1 MKIEGEIAVGEASRY
16 AGKATSRINGHPK
29 PMLLANFITLA
40 VMLPLIFGFSGIQ
53 SAFQWPGW
61 LFLPAVVVSGVIAMM
76 IGVRLCR
83 GYAVGIARRELAKR
97 GLKNPVPNR
106 FEATQEGFRSMTGSV
121 ESRAPWT
128 AVSDLFPVG
137 PYWVVIADAW
147 PFYMPRR
154 FFSSVE
160 EEKRF
165 LGSML
170 EHMGEE
176 ARARSDAAARF
187 VAS

>member
-1 MKIEGEIAVGEASRY
+1 MQIEGDIAVGEASRY
-16 AGKATSRINGHPK
+16 AAKATSRINGHPK
-29 PMLLANFITLA
+29 PMILSSVITLV
-40 VMLPLIFGFSGIQ
+40 VMLSLMLVFTGLQNAFG
-53 SAFQWPGW
+53 WPGW
-61 LFLPAVVVSGVIAMM
+61 LFLPAIVTSATLAAMISTN
-76 IGVRLCR
+76 IGRAFAVR
-83 GYAVGIARRELAKR
+83 IARRELAKR
-97 GLKNPVPNR
+97 GLRNPVPNR
-106 FEATQEGFRSMTGSV
+106 FEATPDGFLSLTGTV

-147 PFYMPRR
+147 PFYMPKR
-154 FFSSVE
+154 FFPSVE

-165 LGSML
+165 LGLMFA
-170 EHMGEE
+170 HMSEE